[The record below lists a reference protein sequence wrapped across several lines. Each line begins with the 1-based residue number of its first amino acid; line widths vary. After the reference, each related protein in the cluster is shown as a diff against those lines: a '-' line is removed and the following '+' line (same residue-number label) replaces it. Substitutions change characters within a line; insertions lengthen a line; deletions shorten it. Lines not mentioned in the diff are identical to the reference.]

1 MKSWNLPRSARR
13 NQRGLRNRVPNGSGI
28 FSLAF
33 RDMFLIRN
41 APGGGGAV
49 RNEHAAPRFSPQR
62 EGARYENRNRSCR
75 SDLAAGGCIPCAKD
89 EPSGRRGRCGRPGG
103 KLSHARLRTDDGYG
117 DAAESKRQRHIHLWR
132 TGRQWKDRRGYL
144 SAMVR
149 AASLSCDLR
158 IGSCPRAKALSASLS
173 VTTIRMDRQ

>member
-1 MKSWNLPRSARR
+1 MKIVTVAAAATLLLVGASHA
-13 NQRGLRNRVPNGSGI
+13 QKTDQV
-28 FSLAF
+28 A
-33 RDMFLIRN
+33 
-41 APGGGGAV
+41 AGAV
-49 RNEHAAPRFSPQR
+49 AGDPAASSATPDSAP
-62 EGARYENRNRSCR
+62 
-75 SDLAAGGCIPCAKD
+75 
-89 EPSGRRGRCGRPGG
+89 
-103 KLSHARLRTDDGYG
+103 TTGYG

-173 VTTIRMDRQ
+173 VTTIRMDRQSRAGEGRSSRDITIR